1 MTEIFDGASW
11 NLNIV
16 LNVNVFIHFGIFQ
29 KLVYLKN
36 NWRYALVQILL
47 LLFISLIYSGVIVSL
62 TNSVKSIF
70 GHNVAILSK
79 QQASHPSHP
88 APLAYQLQLQRL
100 PSPKASQ
107 PQGFPAPT
115 AKASQP
121 QGFPATTAKASQPQ
135 GFPATT
141 AKASQPQGFPATIR
155 TLPRQLVDYQMPNIK

>member
-1 MTEIFDGASW
+1 MCFHDKEIFDGASW

-16 LNVNVFIHFGIFQ
+16 LHVNVFIHFGIFQ

-107 PQGFPAPT
+107 PQLQRLPSP
-115 AKASQP
+115 KASQP
-121 QGFPATTAKASQPQ
+121 QLQRLPSPKASQPQ
-135 GFPATT
+135 LQRLPSP
-141 AKASQPQGFPATIR
+141 KASQPQLEPFP
-155 TLPRQLVDYQMPNIK
+155 VN